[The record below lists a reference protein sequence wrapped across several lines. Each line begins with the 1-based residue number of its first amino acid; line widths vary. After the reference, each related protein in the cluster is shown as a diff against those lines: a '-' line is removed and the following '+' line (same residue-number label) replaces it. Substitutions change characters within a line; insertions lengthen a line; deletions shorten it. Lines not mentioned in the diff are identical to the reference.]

1 MANWLKMD
9 KHNAALGL
17 ARQGWSFRRIGAEL
31 GIDRG
36 TVARHVR
43 AAAAQQAAVNAAISI
58 AGVRP
63 ARLAGRRPAGS
74 TPGRPAAA
82 ANACRHRP
90 AGSKCRHFDS
100 RVGRTTQP
108 L

>member
-43 AAAAQQAAVNAAISI
+43 AAAAQQ
-58 AGVRP
+58 
-63 ARLAGRRPAGS
+63 
-74 TPGRPAAA
+74 PGRADHVRRSTESGKGSPAHRKCKTHRGVAR
-82 ANACRHRP
+82 RH
-90 AGSKCRHFDS
+90 S
-100 RVGRTTQP
+100 RR
-108 L
+108 